1 MPLIGANGGL
11 LGSQRSTSTST
22 APGLWTP
29 NEQVLLRRANTWP
42 RTDDPYAANVSLL
55 LHMDGSNG
63 STTFTDSSTNALT
76 VTAVNGAAIS
86 TAQSKFGGAS
96 GFFDGS
102 NDYLTI
108 TTNSLLNFGTGDWTV
123 EFWMRYT
130 DTANAYPC
138 ILGVTPSWSAGV
150 VSITHD
156 HSWAA
161 NKLSVTANSHST
173 GAPVVSSSTLSTATW
188 YHCAVVR
195 SGTSLKIFIDGI
207 QDGAATIS
215 SGLAFD
221 FSNGATRIGGANG
234 DGAASY
240 FSGYL
245 DDLRITKGIARY
257 TSNFTPPTTAFP
269 NA

>member
-1 MPLIGANGGL
+1 MLGLNGALIGKP
-11 LGSQRSTSTST
+11 RSVYVNKSI
-22 APGLWTP
+22 WTL
-29 NEQVLLRRANTWP
+29 NEQRLSLF
-42 RTDDPYAANVSLL
+42 DPYWSSVSLL
-55 LHMDGSNG
+55 LHMDGTNN
-63 STTFTDSSTNALT
+63 STTFTDSSVNGLT
-76 VTAVNGAAIS
+76 VTATNGAAIS
-86 TAQSKFGGAS
+86 TTESKFGGAS

-102 NDYLTI
+102 NDYLNI
-108 TTNSLLNFGTGDWTV
+108 ATNSLLNFGAGDWTV

-150 VSITHD
+150 VSIAHD
-156 HSWAA
+156 HSWAP
-161 NKLSVTANSHST
+161 NKLIVTANSHNA

-195 SGTSLKIFIDGI
+195 SGTTLRIFIDGV
-207 QDGAATIS
+207 QDGTATVS
-215 SGLAFD
+215 SGLTFD

-240 FSGYL
+240 YSGYL
-245 DDLRITKGIARY
+245 DDLRITKGVARY

-269 NA
+269 DA